1 MAPSPHESG
10 SERTIT
16 TPSVSSSSSSKSLDG
31 LSSEQAKKDGD
42 SEHTHLPQPEKD
54 VETAAAASSVHSPSC
69 IVGWSG
75 QGDQQNPQNF
85 TVVQKVSISLVISL
99 MNLTVSLA
107 VSVFSA
113 MLEVVAAEF
122 KQDRPEK
129 MESTLTAYILG
140 LAFGP
145 VLFGPASEYYGR
157 KRPLILGVGG
167 FVLFCTFTTY
177 VSNVQ
182 ALLLCRFLAA
192 ACGSAAYVIPPGIF
206 VDLYGPVGRAVGYQ
220 IFATAAFIGGSL
232 GPAVAACMIYHGINW
247 RWTLYLVNGITFP
260 LIVAMLFLPETL
272 GPCILQTKAR
282 QLRLTTGDWSLHTRQ
297 EESAVNFSKYLAKP
311 WKMLVQEPVLIVVT
325 TAFTIDYAVFSE
337 TYSWVPFAFSMRG
350 WKPLYA
356 YSALLLTI
364 PGFILGCAIV
374 VIDTKTRFQR
384 HFKKALI
391 TAPESRLP
399 PLVAGMALLSIGLLT
414 FAWTCARHIPWQIQG
429 FSEVLFGCGMY
440 LVWVTATVYIQD
452 LYVSHSNS
460 ALAACSFVRYTIGA
474 AAPMLSSLLRRKLGL
489 PWAVSALGIT
499 CAVLVPAHMLLYFFG
514 RKVRA
519 WSKFALHDTYSAD
532 ADEPRL

>member
-1 MAPSPHESG
+1 M
-10 SERTIT
+10 
-16 TPSVSSSSSSKSLDG
+16 
-31 LSSEQAKKDGD
+31 
-42 SEHTHLPQPEKD
+42 
-54 VETAAAASSVHSPSC
+54 
-69 IVGWSG
+69 
-75 QGDQQNPQNF
+75 
-85 TVVQKVSISLVISL
+85 
-99 MNLTVSLA
+99 
-107 VSVFSA
+107 
-113 MLEVVAAEF
+113 
-122 KQDRPEK
+122 
-129 MESTLTAYILG
+129 
-140 LAFGP
+140 
-145 VLFGPASEYYGR
+145 
-157 KRPLILGVGG
+157 
-167 FVLFCTFTTY
+167 LFCTFTTY

-272 GPCILQTKAR
+272 EPCILQTKAR
-282 QLRLTTGDWSLHTRQ
+282 RLRLTTGDWSLHTRQ

-384 HFKKALI
+384 HFKKALV

-399 PLVAGMALLSIGLLT
+399 PLVSPSLPNRFDSSI
-414 FAWTCARHIPWQIQG
+414 
-429 FSEVLFGCGMY
+429 V
-440 LVWVTATVYIQD
+440 
-452 LYVSHSNS
+452 
-460 ALAACSFVRYTIGA
+460 
-474 AAPMLSSLLRRKLGL
+474 
-489 PWAVSALGIT
+489 
-499 CAVLVPAHMLLYFFG
+499 
-514 RKVRA
+514 
-519 WSKFALHDTYSAD
+519 
-532 ADEPRL
+532 